1 MIGGGALLVA
11 LMSVVSIAA
20 SSSSS
25 VPDARPP
32 LNQRRFVS
40 KAIEGEI
47 VRVQTALAAIGT
59 PFADAYATLFANTFA
74 NTLDT
79 TVSFV
84 DGLAFLIT
92 GDIDAMWLRD
102 STNAVMG
109 YMPFLTQDAALQNL
123 VATLVKRQTQQINT
137 DPYANAHYA
146 SHELLSPWMTDQT
159 SSLTFAGT
167 RTQAMTLR
175 LHERKFEIDSHGA
188 FLALAASYFEAT
200 GDSSP
205 FTAAFRTALNTV
217 LAILSQQQQL
227 DTDATQGPAS
237 APYLFTRKTSQPS
250 DTLQDGYGA
259 PGRACGL
266 IRSAF
271 RPSDDALVLPYN
283 VPVNAYV
290 SVQLQRAAKLA
301 ATLGWSAEASA
312 ASTLGA
318 SVAAAVRQCGVA
330 VHPTAGPVFAFE
342 VNGYGSALFMDD
354 GNVPS
359 LLSLPLIGFC
369 NASDPVYAA
378 TRKMVLSNATNPFYY
393 VGTAGEGIGSPHTG
407 YGRIWPMSII
417 VRAMTTSDA
426 AEIKASL
433 RTLLASHAGTGLM
446 HESFWRDDVGSFTRP
461 WFAWCN
467 AMLGELVQLLLATNP
482 SVFT

>member
-1 MIGGGALLVA
+1 M
-11 LMSVVSIAA
+11 
-20 SSSSS
+20 
-25 VPDARPP
+25 PDARPP

-40 KAIEGEI
+40 KAIEAEI
-47 VRVQTALAAIGT
+47 TRVQAALAAIGT
-59 PFADAYATLFANTFA
+59 PFATDFATLFANTFA

-84 DGLAFLIT
+84 DGLAFIIT

-102 STNAVMG
+102 STNSVMG
-109 YMPFLTQDAALQNL
+109 YIPFLTQDAALQNL
-123 VATLVKRQTQQINT
+123 VATLVKRQTNQINT

-146 SHELLSPWMTDQT
+146 GHEQASPWMSDQT

-175 LHERKFEIDSHGA
+175 LHERKFEIDSLGA
-188 FLALAASYFEAT
+188 FLALATSYFEST

-205 FTAAFRTALNTV
+205 FTAPFRTALNTV
-217 LAILSQQQQL
+217 LAILSEQQTL
-227 DTDATQGPAS
+227 DTDATQGPAR
-237 APYLFTRKTSQPS
+237 APYLFTRETSQPS

-271 RPSDDALVLPYN
+271 RPSDDAHVLPYN

-301 ATLGWSAEASA
+301 AALGWTTEASA
-312 ASTLGA
+312 ASALAA
-318 SVAAAVRQCGVA
+318 SVAGAVRQCGVA
-330 VHPTAGPVFAFE
+330 HHPTFGPVFAFE
-342 VNGYGSALFMDD
+342 VNGFGSALFMDD

-369 NASDPVYAA
+369 NATDPLYAN
-378 TRKMVLSNATNPFYY
+378 TRKMLLNNATNPFFFA
-393 VGTAGEGIGSPHTG
+393 GSAGEGIGSPHTG

-417 VRAMTTSDA
+417 VRAMTTNDV

-446 HESFWRDDVGSFTRP
+446 HESFWRDNAASFTRP

-467 AMLGELVQLLLATNP
+467 AMLGELVQHVLATNP